1 MRRAQR
7 RNGLAMVI
15 YAALSLQL
23 AFSTAVFAAEQP
35 SAQRRVQQLVDGARK
50 EGQVNLFLV
59 TSLSDRGAKELNQAF
74 NRRFG
79 LNVKFNSTLGDAS
92 RQFSQ
97 TVQELK
103 IGLPPSFDGMY
114 VSETFVFQLLAEG
127 GIERVEG
134 WEELLKEISPEAYA
148 IRDRVSPLDLSGYA
162 FAWGTRAKVMNY
174 NTNLITE
181 KELPKTRVEMGDPKY
196 AGMYFMP
203 PFITDAEYGI
213 LVYPKDKWLEV
224 VRTWG
229 KSKPTIL
236 AYEAGLQRM
245 LLGEFKFAPSN
256 DYYMFKYKSRDT
268 KTPIGLAYY
277 GDLTPLTY
285 AWHVVRKNARNPNAA
300 KLFALWATSS
310 EANQIFENLEYAATG
325 NMLLK
330 TGPMSRLIS
339 QSLERQ
345 NIKPVSW
352 WDSKKN
358 QDLLR
363 WYATDEGR
371 AYSRE
376 LSAAQ
381 SGRK

>member
-7 RNGLAMVI
+7 AGLTIVI
-15 YAALSLQL
+15 SAAVSLQL
-23 AFSTAVFAAEQP
+23 IFSGLAVAAEQP
-35 SAQRRVQQLVDGARK
+35 SKPRPVQQLVDGARK

-59 TSLSDRGAKELNQAF
+59 TSLTDRGAKELNQAF
-74 NRRFG
+74 NKRFG

-103 IGLPPSFDGMY
+103 MGLPSSFDGMY
-114 VSETFVFQLLAEG
+114 VSETFVFQMLAEG
-127 GIERVEG
+127 AVERVEG

-148 IRDRVSPLDLSGYA
+148 VRDKVSPLDLNGYA

-174 NTNLITE
+174 NTDLIAA
-181 KELPKTRVEMGDPKY
+181 KDLPKTRVEMGDAKY

-236 AYEAGLQRM
+236 AYDAGLQRM
-245 LLGEFKFAPSN
+245 LLGEFKFAQSN
-256 DYYMFKYKSRDT
+256 DYYMFKYKSRDP
-268 KTPIGLAYY
+268 KTPIGLAFYN
-277 GDLTPLTY
+277 DLTPLTY
-285 AWHVVRKNARNPNAA
+285 AWHVVRKGAKSPNAA
-300 KLFALWATSS
+300 KLFALWATTS
-310 EANQIFENLEYAATG
+310 EANRIFENLDYAATG
-325 NMLLK
+325 NLLLK
-330 TGPMSRLIS
+330 TGPMSRQIS
-339 QSLERQ
+339 QALDKE

-381 SGRK
+381 TGRK

>member
-1 MRRAQR
+1 MRRARQSIR
-7 RNGLAMVI
+7 LLVLLAI
-15 YAALSLQL
+15 LGAAFCSR
-23 AFSTAVFAAEQP
+23 AAMAAEKAITQP
-35 SAQRRVQQLVDGARK
+35 RVQQLIEGARK
-50 EGQVNLFLV
+50 EGQLNLFLV

-74 NRRFG
+74 NKRFG

-103 IGLPPSFDGMY
+103 IGLPPSFDAMY

-127 GIERVEG
+127 GIERIEG
-134 WEELLKEISPEAYA
+134 WEELLKEISPEAY
-148 IRDRVSPLDLSGYA
+148 RVREKVSPLDLNGYA

-174 NTNLITE
+174 NSDLIAE
-181 KELPKTRVEMGDPKY
+181 KDLPKTRVEMGDPKY

-213 LVYPKDKWLEV
+213 LVYPKEKWLEI
-224 VRTWG
+224 VRSWG
-229 KSKPTIL
+229 RSKPTIL
-236 AYEAGLQRM
+236 AYDAGLQRM
-245 LLGEFKFAPSN
+245 LLGEFKFAQSN
-256 DYYMFKYKSRDT
+256 DYYMFKYKSRDP
-268 KTPIGLAYY
+268 KTPMGLAFFT
-277 GDLTPLTY
+277 DLTPLTY
-285 AWHVVRKNARNPNAA
+285 AWHVVRKGAKNPNAA
-300 KLFALWATSS
+300 KLFALWSTTS
-310 EANQIFENLEYAATG
+310 EANRIFENLDHSATG
-325 NMLLK
+325 NLLLK
-330 TGPMSRLIS
+330 TGPMSKLITEA
-339 QSLERQ
+339 LDKR

-358 QDLLR
+358 QELLR

-381 SGRK
+381 TGRK